1 VLWVVGPCRYSAFL
15 SGFVYP
21 CVVHWTWSND
31 AWLAD
36 GSGPRGGGEGYK
48 DFAGSGVVHITG
60 GTAALIGALAVG
72 PRSAVKSMSYTHKRL
87 MMAHSIPLVSLG
99 TTILIF
105 GFIGFNGGSVERMDS
120 IEDACKMSLAVV
132 NTMLAAATGSI
143 MMTFS
148 FKLVFRHWNF
158 GSTCNGAIAGMVA
171 IAAGAGE
178 YRPWCGAVVGAIGG
192 VVAFVWSLV
201 LHHIGVD
208 DAIDAISVHLG
219 AGIWG
224 VIAAP
229 LFNQVDSIFYDDS
242 QSSWTTLAWNVAGAL
257 VIMTWTSCNMILFF
271 GMLRFFDQLRIISD
285 VHGDTREIDEL
296 THQEKAYVFDGVNEK
311 VPMVH
316 VNDDGNM
323 NDQGQ
328 DGDQD
333 QDQDG
338 EQGTLEFKRGKLPRH
353 GIVSAEADYNRPRLF
368 CLLPVVG
375 NVVPYPS
382 CLSRDIGV
390 ARTGVGTDLNE
401 LSSYARERS
410 GGRNNYTG
418 GTGDTGEAR
427 VIGGIRYQDGHLG
440 LDVGRGDTEGFGD
453 LGDGFLQLLFVPSC
467 YGNLQ
472 VGVVCKVVL

>member
-1 VLWVVGPCRYSAFL
+1 MLWVVGPCRYSAFL
-15 SGFVYP
+15 SGLVYP

-338 EQGTLEFKRGKLPRH
+338 EQGTLEIDNQPAVASRGWNDRSMLSAVRIDSPI
-353 GIVSAEADYNRPRLF
+353 GETVSGW
-368 CLLPVVG
+368 CVG
-375 NVVPYPS
+375 FARSRISLSVGLSVS
-382 CLSRDIGV
+382 LSRALSLCLSVFLCLSLGLSASLSFYVSVCVCVSLLYVSLSRALCV
-390 ARTGVGTDLNE
+390 SLLYVSLSRARA
-401 LSSYARERS
+401 LSSRRGE
-410 GGRNNYTG
+410 G
-418 GTGDTGEAR
+418 GTHTFMFH
-427 VIGGIRYQDGHLG
+427 V
-440 LDVGRGDTEGFGD
+440 
-453 LGDGFLQLLFVPSC
+453 
-467 YGNLQ
+467 
-472 VGVVCKVVL
+472 